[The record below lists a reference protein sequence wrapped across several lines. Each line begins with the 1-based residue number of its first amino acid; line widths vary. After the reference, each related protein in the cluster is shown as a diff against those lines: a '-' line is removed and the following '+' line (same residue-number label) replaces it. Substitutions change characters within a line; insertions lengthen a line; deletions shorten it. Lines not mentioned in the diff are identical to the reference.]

1 MISVPENSFC
11 EKCFTISTRNFDIR
25 KMLILSKN
33 LVSEKISV
41 SVHGDVADGSDGGNG
56 DNGDGG
62 DGDDGGDDGDDSGD
76 DGEDGVD
83 GIQSFILELLT
94 DVLDLMES

>member
-1 MISVPENSFC
+1 
-11 EKCFTISTRNFDIR
+11 
-25 KMLILSKN
+25 MLILSKN

-62 DGDDGGDDGDDSGD
+62 DGDDGGDDGDGGGD
-76 DGEDGVD
+76 HTQACLRRHEYIRIHISL
-83 GIQSFILELLT
+83 GIAVGSLRIHT
-94 DVLDLMES
+94 VYT